1 MSQLALAHDS
11 LLPRAPGGQG
21 PGAAVSLMVHAGLI
35 AALTTSVDWRS
46 QTPEVFSAELWASV
60 PQAAA
65 PAPVEA
71 APVPV
76 RRVAPPPPAPAPAP
90 EVDIAIERDR
100 KLKADAKQRDLDDR
114 KKADAE
120 RKRLADDKKQADDE
134 RKLAEQQALEAKADD
149 ERLAK
154 QREENLKRMMGQA
167 GATTTSSNSS
177 GSGSGSGNA
186 AQSAGPSAGY
196 AGRVRAKVLGFI
208 VFPGNVPGTA
218 VTEIEV
224 TTASG
229 GSIMSSRIHKK
240 SGYPDWD
247 AAVLRAVDK
256 AESLP
261 RDVDG
266 RVPPSLILSFR
277 RE

>member
-71 APVPV
+71 AP
-76 RRVAPPPPAPAPAP
+76 
-90 EVDIAIERDR
+90 EVDIVIERDR

-167 GATTTSSNSS
+167 GATTTSSNS
-177 GSGSGSGNA
+177 SGSGSGNA